1 MFHLDRQQLEALFQ
15 VARAQSE
22 RDWLMILVVYN
33 HGLRATEVVTL
44 TPANLRDG
52 FLTVKRLKGSRCT
65 TQRLFDSDRDALTRL
80 AAEKTAGERLFPVTR
95 QHFWYLIQKH
105 AKAAGIP
112 RHLAHPHVLKHS
124 IAMNTIRVAGIE
136 NVRTFLGHVSIAST
150 GAYLAV
156 DQETAN
162 AAICS
167 ALQ

>member
-65 TQRLFDSDRDALTRL
+65 LRDCS
-80 AAEKTAGERLFPVTR
+80 TA
-95 QHFWYLIQKH
+95 
-105 AKAAGIP
+105 
-112 RHLAHPHVLKHS
+112 
-124 IAMNTIRVAGIE
+124 
-136 NVRTFLGHVSIAST
+136 T
-150 GAYLAV
+150 GMH
-156 DQETAN
+156 
-162 AAICS
+162 
-167 ALQ
+167 